1 VIAVETKP
9 ERMSALQWHQPGD
22 AADLGEQ
29 SYRFAGDL
37 RYGLHSMTGMQRL
50 TPGDWIV
57 FAAVGWPQVYSS
69 GEFHNKFKIIE
80 EGQT

>member
-1 VIAVETKP
+1 MRAV
-9 ERMSALQWHQPGD
+9 QWHQPGD

-29 SYRFAGDL
+29 SYRFAGEL
-37 RYGLHSMTGMQRL
+37 RYGLHSNTGMQRL

-57 FAAVGWPQVYSS
+57 VGAFGWPQVFSP

-80 EGQT
+80 ESQS